1 MQTTSAELYMTLL
14 VLELNE
20 AEARTTTT
28 SVGIEITDEK
38 IGM

>member
-1 MQTTSAELYMTLL
+1 MQTTRAEPYTTPL
-14 VLELNE
+14 VLEQNENE
-20 AEARTTTT
+20 ARTT

>member
-1 MQTTSAELYMTLL
+1 MQTASAKPYMTLL
-14 VLELNE
+14 VLEQNENE
-20 AEARTTTT
+20 ARTT